1 MIVLYLEECNG
12 EGFMYLAVAAH
23 IWSKGKKAFV
33 ELEEDGQEG
42 EVHNCIMLLLPG
54 VVVVGNNNKNQLHQH
69 VQQAGSDTTRKGN
82 GVCLRRRRRR
92 FGRSVLILY
101 LHRRRVEVPSGLC

>member
-54 VVVVGNNNKNQLHQH
+54 VVVVGNNNKTNYTNMCSRLG
-69 VQQAGSDTTRKGN
+69 AIPRGSGM
-82 GVCLRRRRRR
+82 
-92 FGRSVLILY
+92 
-101 LHRRRVEVPSGLC
+101 VPSSPSS